1 MCADGT
7 SGITPAP
14 AGTRWVNGLWSDS
27 WAGFIQH
34 SDVAQRGRPVF
45 WKTFLYVG
53 PEAARWTALRVVSP
67 ASARLYLVPFV
78 VWSPPPG
85 FAAPQLG
92 TDDPALGRRFTE
104 VEACGQQPL
113 GYPGGVTTIGP
124 ACVTLAVE
132 SGNRRAE
139 EVRLALGARCPLDG

>member
-1 MCADGT
+1 M
-7 SGITPAP
+7 
-14 AGTRWVNGLWSDS
+14 
-27 WAGFIQH
+27 
-34 SDVAQRGRPVF
+34 F

-53 PEAARWTALRVVSP
+53 PEAARWTTLRVVSP

-85 FAAPQLG
+85 ADAPRPG
-92 TDDPALGRRFTE
+92 PEDPALGRRSIE

-132 SGNRRAE
+132 SGNRPAGK
-139 EVRLALGARCPLDG
+139 VRLALGAPCPRAHRFR